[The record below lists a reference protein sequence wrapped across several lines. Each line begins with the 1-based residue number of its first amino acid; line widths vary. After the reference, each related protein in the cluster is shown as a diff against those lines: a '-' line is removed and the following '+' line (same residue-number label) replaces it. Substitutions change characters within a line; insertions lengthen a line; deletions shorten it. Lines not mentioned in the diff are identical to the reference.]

1 MPNLLNLKT
10 LSSETI
16 QSIIDKASY
25 YQKQI
30 ISKKQKAHQLANTMV
45 ANLFLNLAHELLIH
59 LS

>member
-30 ISKKQKAHQLANTMV
+30 IAHP
-45 ANLFLNLAHELLIH
+45 
-59 LS
+59 